1 MRGDAG
7 RISGRQADEGA
18 RGFGL
23 RPEAVDTAD
32 PCVGGRSKA
41 RRRAGAFIAAFVLL
55 QFLVPLSYLGRQDS
69 ADERFTWRSFTGTE
83 PPACDTSA
91 LRERVGGE
99 REPIALETS
108 IHPDWLEYVG
118 QNRRAVV
125 NAFLE
130 KQCEADDVLAVEL
143 VNRCDD
149 ARGIHAYS
157 LRCGGGRPHET
168 VRTATR

>member
-1 MRGDAG
+1 MTSFETEPPPAG
-7 RISGRQADEGA
+7 PSG
-18 RGFGL
+18 
-23 RPEAVDTAD
+23 
-32 PCVGGRSKA
+32 KA

-55 QFLVPLSYLGRQDS
+55 QFLIPLSYLGRQDT

-91 LRERVGGE
+91 SLERLSGE
-99 REPIALETS
+99 REPISLRAT
-108 IHPDWLEYVG
+108 IHPDWLEYVA

-125 NAFLE
+125 DAFLE
-130 KQCEADDVLAVEL
+130 RQCEADDVLAVEL
-143 VNRCDD
+143 VNRCED
-149 ARGIHAYS
+149 ARGVHAYN